1 MAAEFVLTF
10 AAEGILTKV
19 AAVATEQFS
28 LAWGFK
34 GELARLGDSLSLMQN
49 ILRDAAE
56 QPTDRDHAFKDW
68 VKKLKD
74 IAQDADDVLDEFQY
88 EVLRRKLEL
97 QNHMKKKVLNFFSIS
112 NPIAFRLKMAR
123 KIKNIN
129 QLLAELESRATLI
142 GLVAKQKDATPQ
154 AMVNRETVSSFD
166 TDEKF
171 FGREELLSDIVKTL
185 INSNNQENLSVMPIV
200 GMPGLGKTTLAKK
213 VFNEPDI
220 DKSFDKRIWVC
231 VSDPF
236 DVNSILRRILEVLNP
251 TIARIESQE
260 ALLKNLQEALARKRY
275 ILVLDDVWNEDRII
289 WINLMNCLSKLGS
302 RESTVIVT
310 TRSANVASI
319 TETNPNLR
327 RTLGLLQE
335 DECWSILKNRA
346 FHDDNARADLEI
358 IGKQIAKK
366 CAGVPL
372 VAKFFYK
379 IREMRWSK
387 WSKWSN

>member
-19 AAVATEQFS
+19 AALATEQVS

-56 QPTDRDHAFKDW
+56 QPTDRGHTVKAW
-68 VKKLKD
+68 VEKLKN

-112 NPIAFRLKMAR
+112 NPLAFRLKMAR

-129 QLLAELESRATLI
+129 QRLADLKSEASLI
-142 GLVAKQKDATPQ
+142 GLVAKPKDATPQ

-213 VFNEPDI
+213 VFNELAI

-231 VSDPF
+231 VSNDF
-236 DVNSILRRILEVLNP
+236 DVNSILRSILEILNP
-251 TIARIESQE
+251 TNAKIERQE
-260 ALLKNLQEALARKRY
+260 ALLKQLHEVLAGKRY
-275 ILVLDDVWNEDRII
+275 ILILDDVWNEDRTK
-289 WINLMNCLSKLGS
+289 WSNLMNCLAKLGS
-302 RESTVIVT
+302 QGSTVIVT

-319 TETNPNLR
+319 TETNPYLR

-335 DECWSILKNRA
+335 DKCWSILKNRA
-346 FHDDNARADLEI
+346 FPDDNAPISADLET

-372 VAKFFYK
+372 VAK
-379 IREMRWSK
+379 
-387 WSKWSN
+387 

>member
-19 AAVATEQFS
+19 AALATEQVS

-56 QPTDRDHAFKDW
+56 QPTDRGHTVKAW
-68 VKKLKD
+68 VEKLKN

-112 NPIAFRLKMAR
+112 NPLAFRLKMAR

-129 QLLAELESRATLI
+129 QRLADLKSEASLI
-142 GLVAKQKDATPQ
+142 GLVAKPKDATPQ
-154 AMVNRETVSSFD
+154 VMVNRETVSSFD

-213 VFNEPDI
+213 VFNELAI

-231 VSDPF
+231 VSNDF
-236 DVNSILRRILEVLNP
+236 DVNSILRSILEILNP
-251 TIARIESQE
+251 TNAKIERQE
-260 ALLKNLQEALARKRY
+260 ALLKHLHEALAGKRY
-275 ILVLDDVWNEDRII
+275 ILILDDVWNEDRTK
-289 WINLMNCLSKLGS
+289 WNNLMNCLSKLSSQG
-302 RESTVIVT
+302 STVIVT

-319 TETNPNLR
+319 TETNPYLR

-335 DECWSILKNRA
+335 DKCWSILKNRA
-346 FHDDNARADLEI
+346 FPDDNAPISADLET

-372 VAKFFYK
+372 VAKVCTILNLIIIDF
-379 IREMRWSK
+379 
-387 WSKWSN
+387 